1 MFELSARRAL
11 LSVWL
16 LDPNVLDP
24 DMGWRVAFGSGAAL
38 MIAAALVTLKLGIAA
53 ECKSLEEVAPPL
65 SSEQRL

>member
-53 ECKSLEEVAPPL
+53 EC
-65 SSEQRL
+65 